1 LKRNGKPLYKY
12 ARQGVEVK
20 IEPRKVN
27 VFGIQLLSF
36 TKDTVIIKVQCGKGT
51 YIRSMARDIALELG
65 TVGYLTSL
73 TRTRIGNFEKDS
85 AITIERIPNW
95 LSTMV

>member
-1 LKRNGKPLYKY
+1 
-12 ARQGVEVK
+12 
-20 IEPRKVN
+20 
-27 VFGIQLLSF
+27 
-36 TKDTVIIKVQCGKGT
+36 
-51 YIRSMARDIALELG
+51 MARDIALELG